1 MHVETSETWINPK
14 EKKQDFQLDYLSLL
28 DHYGGEGNKVLRIKE
43 SEALQTSLAY
53 KNERSMSF
61 EKSITN
67 MQTMFTGFSDNKDI
81 LNDL

>member
-67 MQTMFTGFSDNKDI
+67 MQTMFTGFSDNIDI